1 MATIPP
7 FDPRITRPTDQ
18 ALPTTHA
25 PADAPVVK
33 RRGRRATHTD
43 HWTKV
48 TVVLLDRQIVF
59 LDRLVSD
66 IRGATGAAIT
76 RAHVIRALVDAL
88 AATDV
93 DLTTCRSESD
103 LLSVLTQR
111 LKPHG

>member
-1 MATIPP
+1 
-7 FDPRITRPTDQ
+7 
-18 ALPTTHA
+18 
-25 PADAPVVK
+25 
-33 RRGRRATHTD
+33 
-43 HWTKV
+43 
-48 TVVLLDRQIVF
+48 
-59 LDRLVSD
+59 VSD

-111 LKPHG
+111 LKPRHE